1 MRRQA
6 WILGLILAAGLVF
19 GVFGGLSARASEA
32 SDFYKGK
39 TLTWIVSTG
48 PGGGHDFYARLIS
61 KHMAKL
67 MPDTTIIVKN
77 VPGAGHIIGANTVYL
92 SKPDGLTI
100 GSFSTGLVY
109 AQLVDVPGI
118 QFDLTKM
125 SWIGKAASDTRVLVV
140 STKSPFKTLDDMRDP
155 NRQVLFNSSGI
166 GSGSHIEAN
175 MVARAFKMNAK
186 FLTGYSGSE
195 GHMSMLR
202 GETHAAMDGSETSMQ
217 LVNKGGAFL
226 MLQFGKELPGVP
238 DGRDFADTDDAK
250 AVVSLLEAQSLLA
263 RITAG
268 PPGIPADRLAYL
280 REVYLKT
287 LASSELQADLARAK
301 RSTTPMS
308 GEEVANAI
316 QKALNQPEDVVA
328 TLKSLVTKID

>member
-1 MRRQA
+1 MS
-6 WILGLILAAGLVF
+6 AGLAFSVLS
-19 GVFGGLSARASEA
+19 GSSARASEA

-48 PGGGHDFYARLIS
+48 PGGGHDFFARLIS
-61 KHMAKL
+61 RHMAKF

-92 SKPDGLTI
+92 AKPDGLTI

-109 AQLVDVPGI
+109 AQLVGIPGI

-140 STKSPFKTLDDMRDP
+140 STKSPIKTLADMRDP
-155 NRQVLFNSSGI
+155 NRPVLFSSSGI

-186 FLTGYSGSE
+186 FLTGYTGNE

-226 MLQFGKELPGVP
+226 LMQFGKELPGVP

-280 REVYLKT
+280 REVYRKT
-287 LASSELQADLARAK
+287 LESPELQADATKAK
-301 RSTTPMS
+301 RTITPMS
-308 GEEVANAI
+308 GEDVTAAI
-316 QKALNQPEDVVA
+316 QKALSQPDDVV
-328 TLKSLVTKID
+328 TLLKSLVTKID

>member
-1 MRRQA
+1 MRRHA
-6 WILGLILAAGLVF
+6 WFVGLFVAASLVISTF
-19 GVFGGLSARASEA
+19 NSARAEDA
-32 SDFYKGK
+32 AEFYKGK

-48 PGGGHDFYARLIS
+48 PGGGHDFFARLIS
-61 KHMAKL
+61 KHMANL
-67 MPDTTIIVKN
+67 MPDTTFVVKN
-77 VPGAGHIIGANTVYL
+77 VPGAGHIIGANTVYH

-109 AQLVDVPGI
+109 AQLVGMPGI

-140 STKSPFKTLDDMRDP
+140 STKSPFKTLADMRDP
-155 NRQVLFNSSGI
+155 KREVLFVSSGI
-166 GSGSHIEAN
+166 GSGSHIEGI
-175 MVARAFKMNAK
+175 MVARAFNMNAK
-186 FLTGYSGSE
+186 FLTGYNGSE

-202 GETHAAMDGSETSMQ
+202 GETHASMDGSETSMQ

-226 MLQFGKELPGVP
+226 MLQFGKELPNVP
-238 DGRDFADTDDAK
+238 DGRDFATTDDAK

-280 REVYLKT
+280 RKVYLD
-287 LASSELQADLARAK
+287 AVNSPELQADVTKAK
-301 RSTTPMS
+301 RSTSPMS
-308 GEEVANAI
+308 GEEVTVAI
-316 QKALNQPEDVVA
+316 QKALNQPPDVVA
-328 TLKSLVTKID
+328 VLKSLVTKVD

>member
-1 MRRQA
+1 MQRRTL
-6 WILGLILAAGLVF
+6 LGGLLAAGLMF
-19 GVFGGLSARASEA
+19 GSSAAHAQSA
-32 SDFYKGK
+32 ADFYKGK

-48 PGGGHDFYARLIS
+48 PGGGHDFFARLIS
-61 KHMAKL
+61 RHMATL
-67 MPDTTIIVKN
+67 LPDTTLVVKN

-109 AQLVDVPGI
+109 AQLVGMPGI

-140 STKSPFKTLDDMRDP
+140 STKSPFKTLADMRDP
-155 NRQVLFNSSGI
+155 NRQVIFAASGI

-175 MVARAFKMNAK
+175 MVSRAFKMNAK
-186 FLTGYSGSE
+186 HLTGYNGSE

-202 GETHAAMDGSETSMQ
+202 GETHASMDGSETSMQ

-268 PPGIPADRLAYL
+268 PPGIPVDRLAYL
-280 REVYLKT
+280 RDIYLKT
-287 LASSELQADLARAK
+287 LASPELQADLAKAK

-308 GEEVANAI
+308 GQDVAIAV
-316 QKALNQPEDVVA
+316 QKALNQPEDVVT
-328 TLKSLVTKID
+328 TLKSLVTKVE